1 MFTPMDP
8 AAQAFMN
15 ADSRQT
21 PMHVAGLHLFELPD
35 GADRQWVRE
44 TYDASLDVARVARLY
59 LKHPYRSLRTA
70 GIYGWTDDEQF
81 DLEYHVR
88 LSALPTPGRVR
99 ELLELTG
106 QLHGTRLALERPLW
120 EAHFIEGLADGRL
133 AVYTKLHHALVDGV
147 AAMRL
152 LQATLSSD
160 PGDRD
165 TPPPW
170 ASRAASE
177 RAEQDQLALA
187 ARLWGLPL
195 GTVRSTLAVLAEAA
209 GLPGALLTTL
219 DRSLR
224 NQAAPVSF
232 RAPRTVLNQRITG
245 ARRVA
250 AQQWPIERVRAVGK
264 ASDAT
269 VNDVVLAMCSG
280 ALRTYLDEL
289 GSLPPQPLV
298 AMVPVSLRRS
308 DPDQGDT
315 ASEEGGNAIG
325 TLMVSLATHLG
336 DPADRLAAIHSSVRS
351 GRAAMATLSQA
362 QILAMSALGMS
373 GLIPPLLG
381 LPSPGG
387 PPFNLV
393 ISNVPGPRR
402 PLYLNGAKL
411 TDVYPLSI
419 PTHGLAMNIT
429 CTSYEGMMNF
439 GLTGCRRTLPHL
451 QRLLGHLDGEL
462 SRLEQAAGVA

>member
-1 MFTPMDP
+1 MDP
-8 AAQAFMN
+8 TAQAFMN

-44 TYDASLDVARVARLY
+44 TYDASLEVERIARLY
-59 LKHPYRSLRTA
+59 VKHPYRSLRTA
-70 GIYGWTDDEQF
+70 GVFGWTEDQQF

-99 ELLELTG
+99 DLLELVG
-106 QLHGTRLALERPLW
+106 LLHGTRLALERPLW

-133 AVYTKLHHALVDGV
+133 AMYTKLHHALVDGV
-147 AAMRL
+147 SAMRL
-152 LQATLSSD
+152 LQETLSTD
-160 PGDRD
+160 PEARD

-170 ASRAASE
+170 ASRTPSE
-177 RAEQDQLALA
+177 LAGDDDVALA
-187 ARLWGLPL
+187 PLRGLPL
-195 GTVRSTLAVLAEAA
+195 ATIRSAVALMAEAA

-232 RAPRTVLNQRITG
+232 RAPRSVLNQRITG

-250 AQQWPIERVRAVGK
+250 AQQWPVERIRTVGK
-264 ASDAT
+264 AADAT
-269 VNDVVLAMCSG
+269 INDVVLAMCSG
-280 ALRTYLDEL
+280 ALRTYLSEL
-289 GSLPPQPLV
+289 ASLPQAPLV

-308 DPDQGDT
+308 EADVD
-315 ASEEGGNAIG
+315 SEGGGNAIG
-325 TLMVSLATHLG
+325 TLMVSLATDLQ
-336 DPADRLAAIHSSVRS
+336 DPGDRLAAIHSSVLS
-351 GRAAMATLSQA
+351 GRAAMATLSQP

-373 GLIPPLLG
+373 GLVPQLLG
-381 LPSPGG
+381 LPSLG

-393 ISNVPGPRR
+393 ISNVPGPRQA
-402 PLYLNGAKL
+402 LYLNGAKL

-429 CTSYEGMMNF
+429 CTSYDGMMNF
-439 GLTGCRRTLPHL
+439 GVTGCRRSLPRL
-451 QRLLGHLDGEL
+451 QRLLGHLDDEL
-462 SRLEQAAGVA
+462 GRLEEAAGVA